1 MSPLALLKRE
11 WKSAFERV
19 IKSVPSTFSLDAEEG
34 EGSSK
39 SQQVQRSA
47 SGLSAGSLCVSDC
60 NHKVPL
66 GSEVIIEVKVI
77 IGNW

>member
-19 IKSVPSTFSLDAEEG
+19 IKSVPSTFILDAEEG

-39 SQQVQRSA
+39 SQPVQRSA
-47 SGLSAGSLCVSDC
+47 SGLSAGSSCVSGC

-77 IGNW
+77 IGN